1 MSQAKKSDLPYFS
14 CFIIS
19 KLRNEK
25 LEKNNH
31 GIRVLFPNSNKIAA
45 IAAVMTWGS
54 LLFSLQN
61 THNLILNH
69 YNVFMF
75 SISPRVFFPITL
87 KLIFGPSNYEIG
99 NTTKL

>member
-31 GIRVLFPNSNKIAA
+31 RIRVLFPNSNKIAA

-61 THNLILNH
+61 THN
-69 YNVFMF
+69 
-75 SISPRVFFPITL
+75 
-87 KLIFGPSNYEIG
+87 
-99 NTTKL
+99 